1 MRSKNE
7 LKEIDIKIRVCYYFD
22 DIINSTKINF
32 RNILLDKK
40 YMTMFLFTTF
50 SIKLKW
56 VQNRCVLGLIK
67 QIEYDCS

>member
-32 RNILLDKK
+32 RNILLDKN
-40 YMTMFLFTTF
+40 
-50 SIKLKW
+50 I
-56 VQNRCVLGLIK
+56 
-67 QIEYDCS
+67 